1 MAREI
6 LPPWSEYRKTL
17 GVEDKEEPQTFG
29 WMLDTRFATDLT
41 EAKHGLATIKGGAEF
56 LKSHVRSLDGLVHPT
71 MFDIYTSFGPHHSAA
86 STSLLANTYKA
97 LLNDWDGFVL
107 ATKDREKRKVSRYDE
122 RQIHYS
128 DYDDFLV
135 SAKKGGASHATLCD
149 TFRKKFS
156 TRYDNERLL
165 QIFKGLRQEESQ
177 EFVAIMKEEATKRL
191 DDDIE
196 TLTFLYKCPIRWFLQ
211 PYQLVVSAAHM
222 EKMRAIYPDYE
233 AHFET
238 VMAARAEWDKR
249 PSPETKPS
257 AIFFKV
263 FDAPDMTPE
272 QIQEMTKFYPD
283 YAQHIEGIKSGRA
296 TQMQE
301 QLLGKMF
308 VAKPVSAAEA
318 AAEKADKAWRVFN
331 QAKAAAEKAQREAE
345 VAMAE
350 AEAAKKD
357 AMPVKA

>member
-1 MAREI
+1 
-6 LPPWSEYRKTL
+6 
-17 GVEDKEEPQTFG
+17 
-29 WMLDTRFATDLT
+29 
-41 EAKHGLATIKGGAEF
+41 
-56 LKSHVRSLDGLVHPT
+56 
-71 MFDIYTSFGPHHSAA
+71 
-86 STSLLANTYKA
+86 
-97 LLNDWDGFVL
+97 
-107 ATKDREKRKVSRYDE
+107 
-122 RQIHYS
+122 
-128 DYDDFLV
+128 
-135 SAKKGGASHATLCD
+135 
-149 TFRKKFS
+149 
-156 TRYDNERLL
+156 
-165 QIFKGLRQEESQ
+165 
-177 EFVAIMKEEATKRL
+177 
-191 DDDIE
+191 
-196 TLTFLYKCPIRWFLQ
+196 
-211 PYQLVVSAAHM
+211 M

>member
-17 GVEDKEEPQTFG
+17 GVEEKEEPQTFG
-29 WMLDTRFATDLT
+29 WMVDTRFATDLT
-41 EAKHGLATIKGGAEF
+41 EAKHGLKSIKGGAEF
-56 LKSHVRSLDGLVHPT
+56 LKTHIRSLDGWVHPT
-71 MFDIYTSFGPHHSAA
+71 MLEIYTSFGPHHSGSSAA
-86 STSLLANTYKA
+86 LLANTYKA

-135 SAKKGGASHATLCD
+135 SAKEGGASHAALCD

-156 TRYDNERLL
+156 ARYDNDRLL
-165 QIFKGLRQEESQ
+165 QIFKALREEEALQ
-177 EFVAIMKEEATKRL
+177 FVASTKERAATRL
-191 DDDIE
+191 TLDVD

-211 PYQLVVSAAHM
+211 PYQIRASAEHI
-222 EKMRAIYPDYE
+222 EKMLAIYPDYG
-233 AHFET
+233 AHVET
-238 VMAARAEWDKR
+238 VMAALAEWDKR
-249 PSPETKPS
+249 PSPEAKPS
-257 AIFFKV
+257 AVFFKV
-263 FDAPDMTPE
+263 FDAPDITPE

-296 TQMQE
+296 KQMQE

-318 AAEKADKAWRVFN
+318 AAEKAHRAWHLFN
-331 QAKAAAEKAQREAE
+331 QAKAAAEKAQKEAE
-345 VAMAE
+345 EAMAE
-350 AEAAKKD
+350 AEAAKKE
-357 AMPVKA
+357 AMVKA